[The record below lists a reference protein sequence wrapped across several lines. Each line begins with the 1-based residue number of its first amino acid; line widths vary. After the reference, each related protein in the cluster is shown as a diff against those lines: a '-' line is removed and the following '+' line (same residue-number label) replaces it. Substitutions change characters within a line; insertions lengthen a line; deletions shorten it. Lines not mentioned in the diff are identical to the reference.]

1 MQAKYEVILVELRNS
16 KDQEKEDLRSQM
28 QSEIDDLK
36 RLLEEEK

>member
-1 MQAKYEVILVELRNS
+1 MQAKYEAILVELRNS

>member
-1 MQAKYEVILVELRNS
+1 MQAKHEAILVELRNL